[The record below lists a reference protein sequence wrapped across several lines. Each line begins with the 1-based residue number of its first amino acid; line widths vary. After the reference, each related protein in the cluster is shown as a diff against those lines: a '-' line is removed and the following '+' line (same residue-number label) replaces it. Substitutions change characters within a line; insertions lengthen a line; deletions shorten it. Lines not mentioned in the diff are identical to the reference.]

1 MDTDVSEFPQKQTA
15 VLPYSF
21 AMWSCFPLWEKIVD
35 EQTACMTALAV
46 PYIVLMVFGFAV
58 MFHSR

>member
-1 MDTDVSEFPQKQTA
+1 M
-15 VLPYSF
+15 
-21 AMWSCFPLWEKIVD
+21 D

-58 MFHSR
+58 ISCFILVKVRLGLGG